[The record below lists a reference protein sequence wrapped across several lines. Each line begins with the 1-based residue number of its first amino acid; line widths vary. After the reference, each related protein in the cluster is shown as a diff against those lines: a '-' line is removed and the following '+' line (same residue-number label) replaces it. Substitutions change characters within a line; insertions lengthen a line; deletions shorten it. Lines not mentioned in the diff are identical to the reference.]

1 MATYKVIQDIEA
13 EDKLLG
19 PLTLRQFIYAAVA
32 VLCFYLS
39 FLVISKGAG
48 FFAAVFLPVGFISGF
63 FAWPWSRDQ
72 PTEIWA
78 LAKIRFM
85 LKPRKRIWDQSGAK
99 ELVSVTAPKKIEMV
113 YTNGLSQD
121 EVESR
126 LKALADMIDS
136 RGWATKNV
144 NINLFNAQTETTQ
157 PSDRLIQASTLPT
170 VVEANVDIR
179 PDDDILEETNPVARQ
194 FDSMIAASTKQHR
207 EEILEHLSAPAQPKP
222 MPGVGQNQPNNYWF
236 LNQPGTTTQVPQDAV
251 TFNTQVVTPGV
262 VAGTR
267 QQAATAVPQSSE
279 VEQVTPAD
287 EQALIEKLHQQ
298 DVLEHSVNPYGH
310 YHIVQPLSAQ
320 AQTQTAQGQPVTG
333 QTSAATPTPA
343 IQNSQAFGQ
352 PAYPPSAGVPQQPY
366 YQGQPGQQQPV
377 QTGTYT
383 QIPEPSQ
390 TGAQQVTP
398 VPNPAILQLASNDDL
413 DVATIAR
420 EANKRKE
427 LQDEVVIS
435 LH

>member
-1 MATYKVIQDIEA
+1 
-13 EDKLLG
+13 
-19 PLTLRQFIYAAVA
+19 
-32 VLCFYLS
+32 
-39 FLVISKGAG
+39 
-48 FFAAVFLPVGFISGF
+48 
-63 FAWPWSRDQ
+63 
-72 PTEIWA
+72 
-78 LAKIRFM
+78 
-85 LKPRKRIWDQSGAK
+85 
-99 ELVSVTAPKKIEMV
+99 V

-144 NINLFNAQTETTQ
+144 NINLFNAQTGTAQ

-179 PDDDILEETNPVARQ
+179 PGDDILEETNPVARQ

-207 EEILEHLSAPAQPKP
+207 EEILEHLSMPAQPKP
-222 MPGVGQNQPNNYWF
+222 MPGASQNQPNNYWF
-236 LNQPGTTTQVPQDAV
+236 LNQPSATTQVPQDAV

-262 VAGTR
+262 VAGTVP
-267 QQAATAVPQSSE
+267 QATATISPPSE
-279 VEQVTPAD
+279 VGQVTPAD

-298 DVLEHSVNPYGH
+298 DILEHSVNPYGH
-310 YHIVQPLSAQ
+310 YHIVQPLSAR
-320 AQTQTAQGQPVTG
+320 AQTQTAPGRPVSGQA
-333 QTSAATPTPA
+333 SAATPTQT
-343 IQNSQAFGQ
+343 IQNPQTFGQ
-352 PAYPPSAGVPQQPY
+352 PAYQSNVGTPQSY
-366 YQGQPGQQQPV
+366 FQGQPGQQQPA
-377 QTGTYT
+377 QTDAYA